1 MSTVV
6 SNLELS
12 ESHTRSTRPLVGLRS
27 SHGDV
32 SDLTQLTL
40 TMSAGEIK
48 TIDASRFLYLH
59 MRETFAISFAYV
71 SSTGVVGPAISI
83 PEIEGSMALPFAVQ
97 MVITAPA
104 TTTLPHV
111 VTAVYA

>member
-1 MSTVV
+1 MSTIV

-12 ESHTRSTRPLVGLRS
+12 ESQTRSTRPLLGLRS

-40 TMSAGEIK
+40 TMAANEIK
-48 TIDASRFLYLH
+48 TINASRFAYLH
-59 MRETFAISFAYV
+59 LREKFSVSFAHV
-71 SSTGVVGPAISI
+71 SSTGIVGPAVTI
-83 PEIEGSMALPFAVQ
+83 PEVEGSIALPFAVQ

-104 TTTLPHV
+104 DTTLPHV